1 MRTRVLVS
9 VRKRRRKA
17 KRVRER
23 EREKKNKVKDGI
35 RNTNGVEYIPEAGTV
50 HALFLRRNR

>member
-1 MRTRVLVS
+1 MSMRTRVLVS

-23 EREKKNKVKDGI
+23 DKNKVKDGI